1 MSDVKE
7 WFPMRVTYSREKQV
21 KEALDTLG
29 IECFLPMKN
38 KLVTIGTQRHY
49 MLVPAVHNLIFVR
62 STQNELTEM
71 KNKQRELLSL
81 RYMTRPINYGTR
93 AEKHVI
99 MRVPD
104 DQMENFMR
112 VATITDDR
120 VMFLD
125 YVDSKSILGRKVRI
139 IDGDFAGVEGVV
151 VRIQKNKRVV
161 VHLEGLAAVAI
172 AFVPPSFLAYK

>member
-1 MSDVKE
+1 MNDVKA
-7 WFPMRVTYSREKQV
+7 WFPMRVTYSRERQA
-21 KEALDTLG
+21 KEALDSLG

-38 KLVTIGTQRHY
+38 RMVTIGTKRHY

-62 STQNELTEM
+62 STQDELSEL
-71 KNKQRELLSL
+71 KNNRRELLSL
-81 RYMTRPINYGTR
+81 RYMTRPVDYGTPE
-93 AEKHVI
+93 EKRVI

-112 VATITDDR
+112 VAAITDDR

-125 YVDSKSILGRKVRI
+125 HVDPKKILGRKVKI
-139 IDGDFAGVEGVV
+139 IDGEFTGVEGVV

>member
-1 MSDVKE
+1 
-7 WFPMRVTYSREKQV
+7 MRVTYSRELQV
-21 KEALDTLG
+21 KSALDTLG

-38 KLVTIGTQRHY
+38 KLVTIGDRRHY

-62 STQNELTEM
+62 STQDKLTEM
-71 KNKQRELLSL
+71 KNTRRELSSL
-81 RYMTRPINYGTR
+81 RYMTQPVIYGTR
-93 AEKHVI
+93 EEKNVI

-104 DQMENFMR
+104 AQMENFMR

-125 YVDSKSILGRKVRI
+125 YVDAKSILGRKVRI
-139 IDGDFAGVEGVV
+139 IDGDFAGVDGVV